1 MSLSQEPI
9 PQFMTLN
16 EVAERLKISRWTV
29 NRWIK
34 REINPIPVV
43 YFTDRTPRVPWEQFE
58 LWVDSQLEGGEQ
70 T

>member
-34 REINPIPVV
+34 REIKPIPVV